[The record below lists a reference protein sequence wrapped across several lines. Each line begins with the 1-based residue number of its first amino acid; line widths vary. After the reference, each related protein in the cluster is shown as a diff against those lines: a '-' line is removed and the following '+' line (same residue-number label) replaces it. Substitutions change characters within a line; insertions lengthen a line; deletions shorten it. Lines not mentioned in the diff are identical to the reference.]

1 MNRENKQAIPS
12 LAGLAKAAPAGIE
25 WLVLAYLLFCAWQA
39 RAPLA
44 PVPFG
49 DPDTWGYINP
59 ALSWLSGQGFQQ
71 TNGRDWLYPGLV
83 TVFLKTTGSFAG
95 VFYWQKA
102 LGYIAIILMAVT
114 WRVWVS
120 LFDFSP
126 WVRLVVTLVGAFPI
140 WMQSVNPQLIFLES
154 ALRPES
160 VMQFF
165 GYAQLACLLA
175 YCRFRWKQPNEL
187 LAITTAAGALFFAFA
202 CLLLKPSWL
211 FAFLATVAPVF
222 VGLFGNGLSLRARVA
237 GPLLGMVL
245 CAAFLW
251 LPAHLWFIQDKRSIT
266 FLPST
271 LFTIHSRLI
280 EKKLTADAAAMP
292 NGDPEKARL
301 EALLTELRSEMHIAE
316 TKEHNYEKLG
326 FNPDYLYYRSH
337 IMISLYNYAGADP
350 EKFRSFC
357 IKLYLATALSNPVGM
372 TNKVLTQMSHVILPA
387 GSTFYRA
394 DLVWKKVANSTKD
407 CFGMDVVSGYTPQ
420 VQEMCRVYLNQAA
433 SLTDHL
439 PELHRSKVGRNWSK
453 VVTRLNIPAMVL
465 FVAAFILVMVRQP
478 LAQYRPAAW
487 GALLLFSAPMAN
499 ALTVSIV
506 HALDIQRYRISLGGF
521 LLFALTAM
529 AVFVLVVAAHYLRPV
544 VWKHLQP
551 LVRRY
556 LPTRS

>member
-71 TNGRDWLYPGLV
+71 TNGREWLYPGLV

-95 VFYWQKA
+95 VFYWQQA
-102 LGYIAIILMAVT
+102 LGYISVMLMAVT
-114 WRVWVS
+114 WRIWVS
-120 LFDFSP
+120 LFDLSP
-126 WVRLVVTLVGAFPI
+126 WIRLLVTLAGAIPI
-140 WMQSVNPQLIFLES
+140 WMQAVNPQLIFLES

-175 YCRFRWKQPNEL
+175 YCWCRWKHPHEL
-187 LAITTAAGALFFAFA
+187 LAIIAAAGALFFAYS

-211 FAFLATVAPVF
+211 FAFVATIAPIF
-222 VGLFGNGLSLRARVA
+222 VGVLGKGLPLRARLA
-237 GPLLGMVL
+237 GPALGVLLCGI
-245 CAAFLW
+245 FLW
-251 LPAHLWFIQDKRSIT
+251 LPPELWFIKDKRAKT

-271 LFTIHSRLI
+271 LFTIHARMI

-292 NGDPEKARL
+292 EGDSEKARL
-301 EALLTELRSEMHIAE
+301 ETLLTELRKEIHVAV
-316 TKEHNYEKLG
+316 TKKHNYERLG
-326 FNPDYLYYRSH
+326 FDPDYIYYRSPF
-337 IMISLYNYAGADP
+337 MISLYNYTGADP
-350 EKFRSFC
+350 DKYRSYC
-357 IKLYLATALSNPVGM
+357 IKLYLATALGNPLGM
-372 TNKVLTQMSHVILPA
+372 ADKVLTQMGHVLMPS

-394 DLVWKKVANSTKD
+394 DLVWKRIARSSAD
-407 CFGMDVVSGYTPQ
+407 SFGMDVVDDYTPQ
-420 VQEMCRVYLNQAA
+420 IQQMCRTYLDRAA
-433 SLTDHL
+433 EMKDHL
-439 PELHRSKVGRNWSK
+439 PGLYSSKVGRNWAK
-453 VVTRLNIPAMVL
+453 IATRLNIPTMVL
-465 FVAAFILVMVRQP
+465 FAIGFILVLVRP
-478 LAQYRPAAW
+478 ELGAYRLAAW
-487 GALLLFSAPMAN
+487 GALVLFSAPMAN

-544 VWKHLQP
+544 AWKHLQP
-551 LVRRY
+551 LVQRY

>member
-1 MNRENKQAIPS
+1 MNRENKQAIPYP
-12 LAGLAKAAPAGIE
+12 AGLAKVVPAGVE
-25 WLVLAYLLFCAWQA
+25 WLVLAFLLFCAWQA

-83 TVFLKTTGSFAG
+83 TLFLKTTGSFAG
-95 VFYWQKA
+95 VFYWQQA
-102 LGYIAIILMAVT
+102 LGYVSIILMAVT
-114 WRVWVS
+114 WRIWVS
-120 LFDFSP
+120 LFDLSP
-126 WVRLVVTLVGAFPI
+126 WVRLIVTLAGAIPI
-140 WMQSVNPQLIFLES
+140 WMQGVNPQLIFLES

-175 YCRFRWKQPNEL
+175 YCWCRWKHPHEV
-187 LAITTAAGALFFAFA
+187 LAILAAAGALFFAFA

-222 VGLFGNGLSLRARVA
+222 VGIVGKGLPLRARLI
-237 GPLLGMVL
+237 GPALGVLLCGI
-245 CAAFLW
+245 FLW
-251 LPAHLWFIQDKRSIT
+251 LPPELWFVKDKRSRT

-271 LFTIHSRLI
+271 LFTIHARLI

-292 NGDPEKARL
+292 DGDPEKAKL
-301 EALLTELRSEMHIAE
+301 ETLLKELRSEMHVAE
-316 TKEHNYEKLG
+316 TMEHNYEKLG
-326 FNPDYLYYRSH
+326 FNPDYLFYRSH
-337 IMISLYNYAGADP
+337 IMISLYNYAGGDP
-350 EKFRSFC
+350 EKFRSYC
-357 IKLYLATALSNPVGM
+357 IKLYLSTALSNPIGM
-372 TNKVLTQMSHVILPA
+372 AGKVLTQFSHVLLPS

-394 DLVWKKVANSTKD
+394 DLVWKRIAKSTSTS
-407 CFGMDVVSGYTPQ
+407 FGMDVVDDYTPQ
-420 VQEMCRVYLNQAA
+420 VQEMCRVYLDQAA
-433 SLTDHL
+433 ALTQHL
-439 PELHRSKVGRNWSK
+439 PNLHRSKVGRDWAK
-453 VVTRLNIPAMVL
+453 IVTRLNIPAMIL
-465 FVAAFILVMVRQP
+465 FIAAFGVVLIRPP
-478 LAQYRPAAW
+478 LAPYRLAAW
-487 GALLLFSAPMAN
+487 GAMILFAAPMAN

-544 VWKHLQP
+544 AWKYLQP
-551 LVRRY
+551 LVRKY
-556 LPTRS
+556 LPNRS